1 MLKGGFFVK
10 IYLSFWLI
18 IVLVISTQI
27 ALDHIDNSGPF
38 SRMRDHINTSLSL
51 YGQAVLAYHLI
62 GDNKTA
68 NKLSDQLKKLNGI
81 DAYLLNN
88 KFQKSDGSPET
99 PNVVRLAENSLNSG
113 KNEHATENDVEVLA
127 VPLIAPDGSR
137 FVVIGKFGRK
147 GLLPPPPVVSN
158 MALRVLIVMV
168 ISGLVCYL
176 LARYLVAPLVV
187 LRDATTRF
195 AEGDL
200 SLRVGS
206 RIGNRKDETTE
217 LAKDFDVMAER
228 IESLMKLQR
237 QLIGDISHE
246 LRSPLARLNVAL
258 DLARQNTGA
267 EAEHALNRIEE
278 EAQELNEMIGELLT
292 LTRLESGNESFD
304 TAQVNISD
312 IVREIVGD
320 ADFEAQGSNRGV
332 KLLKCDDCPVLG
344 KNDLL
349 KRAIENVVRNAI
361 HYTNVNTDVEVSVKR
376 LNPDKVE
383 VIVRDHGPGVP
394 DAELGNIFRPFYRTS
409 ESRERQTGGT
419 GLGLAI
425 SERAVQLHHG
435 FVTAENAPDGGLT
448 VHIFIPLVSHP
459 I

>member
-68 NKLSDQLKKLNGI
+68 NKLSDQLKRLSGI
-81 DAYLLNN
+81 DAYLLDN
-88 KFQKSDGSPET
+88 KFKKSDGSPEA

-147 GLLPPPPVVSN
+147 GLLPPPPVVPN

-292 LTRLESGNESFD
+292 LTRLESGNESVVMAKID
-304 TAQVNISD
+304 LVEL
-312 IVREIVGD
+312 VREIVGD
-320 ADFEAQGSNRGV
+320 GDFEAQGSNRGV
-332 KLLKCDDCPVLG
+332 KMVECDACVING
-344 KNDLL
+344 NGDLL
-349 KRAIENVVRNAI
+349 RRAIENVVRNAI
-361 HYTNVNTDVEVSVKR
+361 HYTCENTVVEVSVKR
-376 LNPDKVE
+376 KKLD
-383 VIVRDHGPGVP
+383 IVDIIIRDHGVGVP
-394 DAELGNIFRPFYRTS
+394 EGELRNIFQPFYRNS

-425 SERAVQLHHG
+425 SERAVKLHNG
-435 FVTAENAPDGGLT
+435 TVRAEKAAGGGLM
-448 VHIFIPLVSHP
+448 VHLFIPLESHGF
-459 I
+459 